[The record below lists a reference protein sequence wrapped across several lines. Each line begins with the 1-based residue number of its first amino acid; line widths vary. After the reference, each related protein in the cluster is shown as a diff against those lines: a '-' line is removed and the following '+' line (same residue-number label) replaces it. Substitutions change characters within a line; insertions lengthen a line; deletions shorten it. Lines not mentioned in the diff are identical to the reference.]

1 MDKKQVK
8 IGLIALTLMTA
19 SNMMGSG
26 VFMLPT
32 TLGKVG
38 WISIFGW
45 IVTILGVMSLA
56 LVFAKTSMVATKKTG
71 GIVAYAGEA
80 FGEFIGF
87 QTSVCY
93 WFAAWIGNVALLVA
107 GVGYLAYFF
116 PELKNPMI
124 GSIAAIVILW
134 ISIFISSLGART
146 AGRVQ
151 SFTTIGMLTVVLG
164 VGIGGWLWF
173 KPANFFEVYNTT
185 GEPSFS
191 AILIAASLALW
202 GFLGVEGAVI
212 ASDQVE
218 NPGYTVPRAT
228 IIGLLIAA
236 VCYVS
241 SSSVIMGIIPH
252 DALVN
257 STAPFA
263 DAARIM
269 LGDTAGT
276 VAAVLSVLACF
287 GSIFGWLISQ
297 SETPKYAAQEG
308 LLPEFFAETNKNA
321 VPMKSLVFTGVLMS
335 ICILLTASP
344 DLAEQFQIVILMS
357 AFGTL
362 MPYIYAIVAFP
373 IIMIQKKLD
382 KGGEYNF
389 YMVMG
394 VIAFVYSLFAIL
406 GSGASTITYG
416 TVLMVITIPP
426 YCYSAW
432 KRKQKNKNS
441 QNV

>member
-8 IGLIALTLMTA
+8 MGLLALTLMTA

-26 VFMLPT
+26 VFMLPVN
-32 TLGKVG
+32 LGTVG

-45 IVTILGVMSLA
+45 LVTIIGVLALA
-56 LVFAKTSMVATKKTG
+56 LVFAKTSMVATVKTG

-87 QTSVCY
+87 QTSICY
-93 WFAAWIGNVALLVA
+93 WFAAWIGNVALLIA

-116 PELKNPMI
+116 PQLRNPMTA
-124 GSIAAIVILW
+124 SIVAIIILW
-134 ISIFISSLGART
+134 ISLAIASLGART

-151 SFTTIGMLTVVLG
+151 SVTTIGMLIVVLG
-164 VGIGGWLWF
+164 VGSLGWFWWR
-173 KPANFFEVYNTT
+173 PVNFFEVYNTT
-185 GEPSFS
+185 GQGTFG
-191 AILIAASLALW
+191 AILTAASLALW

-218 NPGYTVPRAT
+218 NPVYTVPRAT
-228 IIGLLIAA
+228 VIGLIIAA

-241 SSSVIMGIIPH
+241 SSSVIMGLMPH
-252 DALVN
+252 SQLVN

-269 LGDTAGT
+269 LGPVAGT
-276 VAAVLSVLACF
+276 IAAILSIFACF

-297 SETPKYAAQEG
+297 SETPKYAAQQG
-308 LLPEFFAETNKNA
+308 LLPKFFADENRNH
-321 VPMKSLVFTGVLMS
+321 VPMKSLIFTGVLMS

-344 DLAEQFQIVILMS
+344 NLAQQFQIVILMS

-362 MPYIYAIVAFP
+362 MPYIYAIIAFP
-373 IIMIQKKLD
+373 IIMMQKKLN
-382 KGGEYNF
+382 KGGEYIF
-389 YMVMG
+389 YVIMV
-394 VIAFVYSLFAIL
+394 VVAFCYSLFAIL
-406 GSGASTITYG
+406 GAGASTITYG
-416 TVLMVITIPP
+416 TVLMVITVPP
-426 YCYSAW
+426 YCYAAW
-432 KRKQKNKNS
+432 NKKRKAALAANK
-441 QNV
+441 